1 MKRTEINEIIKQ
13 ELVYIPKGSKGSIQ
27 NRLRFQYSASR
38 RKGLTK
44 GKTRQECLKETI
56 DQLKTNNPGFQ
67 PEFDRSFFSTT
78 TITQESKRPGFL
90 RRLLRIGN

>member
-1 MKRTEINEIIKQ
+1 MKRAEINEIIKQ
-13 ELVYIPKGSKGSIQ
+13 ELEYIPKGSKGSIQ
-27 NRLRFQYSASR
+27 NRLRFQYSAFR
-38 RKGLTK
+38 RKGITK

-67 PEFDRSFFSTT
+67 PEFDKSFFNAAIAQQNS
-78 TITQESKRPGFL
+78 RPGFF